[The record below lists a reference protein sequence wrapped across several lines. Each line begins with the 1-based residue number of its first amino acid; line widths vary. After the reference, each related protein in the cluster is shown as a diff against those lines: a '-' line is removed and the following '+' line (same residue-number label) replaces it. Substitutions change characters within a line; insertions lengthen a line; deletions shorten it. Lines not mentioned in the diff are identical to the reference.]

1 MSSTTDKI
9 RGFANQIAGKAKKAV
24 GKAADDDKLRFEGAV
39 QEAKGDAQKATGE
52 AKDTIKKFVDGA

>member
-24 GKAADDDKLRFEGAV
+24 GNAADDDKLRVEGAA
-39 QEAKGDAQKATGE
+39 QEAKGEVQQASGE
-52 AKDTIKKFVDGA
+52 AKDAIKKFIDG